1 MRFKLYF
8 ILCVCLSALFV
19 SCEDNEDTPR
29 PEPLDGSRT
38 VLVYIV
44 ADHNGLNE
52 NDNNRDFADR
62 DIQEMLQGMKSVD
75 TSLFNLLVYVDDN
88 NAPVL
93 FRIGKDSKGNTYKD
107 ILKEYNEQ
115 VSTDVSVMKEVL
127 NRAFYEY
134 PADSYGLVYWSH
146 GEGWIPYPLR
156 ATSKASTRWIGQD
169 CGDGDS
175 RMDISEFASVLA
187 SAPHMDFI
195 MFDACFMLSVEVAY
209 ELREFTDYYI
219 GSPSENPGPGAP
231 YDQIVPLMFRK
242 NAAIEM
248 AMGYFD
254 TYNALYRDGIEIAND
269 NWTGGTAIGVLRTE
283 ALEDLAEATKKAL
296 TGATMDN
303 AGLRQHVF
311 NYDKRSAF
319 SSYYVGYFDLVGM
332 MDNLLS
338 EDAFT
343 VWKKTFD
350 AALSYWNTTE
360 RIYSMYAYMFSMKG
374 ALGVTHYIPNANNST
389 ALSAYRSTA
398 WYTDAGLNQ
407 FQDSGW

>member
-8 ILCVCLSALFV
+8 VLCICLSALLV
-19 SCEDNEDTPR
+19 SCEDNNDSPR

-156 ATSKASTRWIGQD
+156 AASKASTRWIGQD

-187 SAPHMDFI
+187 STHHMDFI
-195 MFDACFMLSVEVAY
+195 MFDACFMQSVEAAY

-231 YDQIVPLMFRK
+231 YDKIVPLMFKR
-242 NAAIEM
+242 NAAIDM
-248 AMGYFD
+248 AIGYFD
-254 TYNALYRDGIEIAND
+254 TYNALYKDGKDIAND
-269 NWTGGTAIGVLRTE
+269 NWTGGTAIAVLRTDAME
-283 ALEDLAEATKKAL
+283 NLAEATRKAL
-296 TGATMDN
+296 TGVSVDN
-303 AGLRQHVF
+303 AVLRRDVF

-319 SSYYVGYFDLVGM
+319 SSNYVGYYDMVGM
-332 MDNLLS
+332 MRQLVD
-338 EDAFT
+338 EDVFV
-343 VWKKTFD
+343 VWKQAFD
-350 AALSYWNTTE
+350 DALSYWNTTE
-360 RIYSMYAYMFSMKG
+360 RIYSMYASMFSMSG
-374 ALGVTHYIPNANNST
+374 TYGVTHYIPNSNQSA
-389 ALSAYRSTA
+389 ALSSYRSTA
-398 WYTDAGLNQ
+398 WYTAAGLDRFRDAG
-407 FQDSGW
+407 W